1 MRDGAEHSVDAGR
14 AGLAELDH
22 IDRELVEAEN
32 LRLMTRNLPVAL
44 VFTLVVALSLCVVMW
59 PVVDHV
65 NLLLWG
71 FLIFLLTL
79 VRYVG
84 IARFNKVSP
93 SPELLRSWRL
103 WFLGGILASGMAWGL
118 AGLLLYP
125 VDDPL
130 RQSFLVLMMIGLC
143 AGGMTVHASMAS
155 ATWLFTLPTLLP
167 MIARQLT
174 DGSAMGTALG
184 ITGTLFIVVLLVTA
198 KRIGTALSASQEL
211 RLQLE
216 KRNEALVES
225 RQKLALH
232 VERTPLA
239 VIEWDREMRVTSWNE
254 AAERIFGFHR
264 DEAMGHQVLKHLL
277 PLEERSNVDSIWRDM
292 CEPRLEGQRNMLIN
306 VTRDGRD
313 IWCDWINTPLVT
325 AGGELVGVASLVM
338 DVSEQI
344 ESEAAMRT
352 SEAKY
357 RALVEQSLAG
367 VYMVSGERF
376 IYVNPMFAEI
386 FGYTAEEVINHCTVA
401 DLVHPED
408 LPQVKENLRQ
418 RYEREVPSTNYQFR
432 ALRKDG
438 EQIIVEVFGSGVEID
453 GKRLVLGTL
462 LDITENQKAHEHIK
476 HLANHD
482 ALTDLPNRH
491 HIEQRANRLIAE
503 ALKSDS
509 RLTCLYIDLDRF
521 KNVNDTLGHE
531 FGDRLLKEAA
541 KRMLRC
547 LRGQDVLARMGGDEF
562 TVLLPGADHEVAARV
577 AQRLIR
583 EMHDPFSIDSKLI
596 RVGASIGA
604 AELSGPDD
612 DFNTLWKQ
620 ADIAMYRAKRR
631 RGTFAFFEASQELEL
646 SKRVRIERDLEPGL
660 AAGEFSLNF
669 QPRIDMRTG
678 LSDSVEALV
687 RWEHPEMGPVSPV
700 FFIPVAEESGQIHR
714 LGNWIFD
721 QACAQVAAWRRSGM
735 SMRIAINLSVVELQ
749 ASDIV
754 ERITRVL
761 EKRGIA
767 GEWIEIEITESAA
780 MLNPEHS
787 IDVITAFR
795 DRGIEIS
802 IDDFGTGYSSLSYLK
817 RIPANYLKIDRS
829 FLQNITGP
837 ESNDSVDSDIIRAIV
852 ALGHSLGMEIIAEGV
867 EMPGQQE
874 FLSGHGCFLAQG
886 YHYCKPLPVSD
897 LERWLER
904 GAQQPSPLPVS
915 TN

>member
-1 MRDGAEHSVDAGR
+1 MRDGTSHGSDTDQAGF
-14 AGLAELDH
+14 ADLDH

-44 VFTLVVALSLCVVMW
+44 IFTLVVALSLCVVMW
-59 PVVDHV
+59 PVTDRT

-71 FLIFLLTL
+71 CLIFLLTL

-84 IARFNKVSP
+84 IARFNKASP

-103 WFLGGILASGMAWGL
+103 WFLGGILAAGMAWGL

-125 VDDPL
+125 ADDTL
-130 RQSFLVLMMIGLC
+130 RQSFLMLIMIGLC
-143 AGGMTVHASMAS
+143 AGGMTAHASMAS
-155 ATWLFTLPTLLP
+155 ATWLFTLPALLP
-167 MIARQLT
+167 MIARHLS
-174 DGSAMGTALG
+174 DGSTMGIAFG
-184 ITGTLFIVVLLVTA
+184 VTGALFIVVLLVTS
-198 KRIGTALSASQEL
+198 KRIGTVLSNSHRL

-216 KRNEALVES
+216 KRNEALQES

-232 VERTPLA
+232 VEETPLA
-239 VIEWDREMRVTSWNE
+239 VIEWDRDMRVTSWND
-254 AAERIFGFHR
+254 AAEKIFGFRR
-264 DEAMGHQVLKHLL
+264 DDVLGHQLLAQLL
-277 PLEERSNVDSIWRDM
+277 PLEERANVEIFWNEMR
-292 CEPRLEGQRNMLIN
+292 EPHEEHQRNMLIN
-306 VTRDGRD
+306 VTRDGRN
-313 IWCDWINTPLVT
+313 IWCDWFNTPLVT
-325 AGGELVGVASLVM
+325 AGGEFVGVASLVM
-338 DVSEQI
+338 DISEQI

-357 RALVEQSLAG
+357 RTLVEQSLAG
-367 VYMVSGERF
+367 VYMIAGDRF
-376 IYVNPMFAEI
+376 LYVNPMLAEI
-386 FGYTAEEVINHCTVA
+386 FGYSPEEMMEECA
-401 DLVHPED
+401 LSDLVHPED
-408 LPQVKENLRQ
+408 LSLVKNNLRQ
-418 RYEREVPSTNYQFR
+418 RFEREIPSANYQFR

-438 EQIIVEVFGSGVEID
+438 QQIVVEVFGSGVELD
-453 GKRLVLGTL
+453 GRRVVLGTL
-462 LDITENQKAHEHIK
+462 LDVTENQKAHEHIR

-482 ALTDLPNRH
+482 ALTNLPNRH
-491 HIEQRANRLIAE
+491 HIEERANRLIIE
-503 ALKSDS
+503 AVENDS

-531 FGDRLLKEAA
+531 FGDRLLKDAA
-541 KRMLRC
+541 RRMLRC

-562 TVLLPGADHEVAARV
+562 TVLLPGADHEIAARV

-583 EMHDPFSIDSKLI
+583 EMHDPFSLDGKLI

-631 RGTFAFFEASQELEL
+631 RGTFAFFEASHELEL

-669 QPRIDMRTG
+669 QPRVDMRTG

-749 ASDIV
+749 APDIV

-886 YHYCKPLPVSD
+886 YHYCKPLPVGD

>member
-1 MRDGAEHSVDAGR
+1 MSEGAGQDLGTGPADLDSRDLER
-14 AGLAELDH
+14 L
-22 IDRELVEAEN
+22 EAEN
-32 LRLMTRNLPVAL
+32 LRLMTLNLPVAL
-44 VFTLVVALSLCVVMW
+44 GFTLVVATALCVVLW
-59 PVVDHV
+59 PAVDRV
-65 NLLLWG
+65 NLLLWYA
-71 FLIFLLTL
+71 LICLLTL

-84 IARFNKVSP
+84 IARFRKADP
-93 SPELLRSWRL
+93 GPDLLRSWRL
-103 WFLGGILASGMAWGL
+103 WFLGGILAAGMAWGL

-125 VDDPL
+125 ADDPL
-130 RQSFLVLMMIGLC
+130 RQSFLLLLMVGLC
-143 AGGMTVHASMAS
+143 AGGMTVHAAMSS

-167 MIARQLT
+167 IIGRQLS
-174 DGSAMGTALG
+174 DGTTVGMALG
-184 ITGTLFIVVLLVTA
+184 VTGALFIVVLLVTA
-198 KRIGTALSASQEL
+198 RRIGTALREGHLL

-216 KRNEALVES
+216 RHNEALTES
-225 RQKLALH
+225 RQKLELH
-232 VERTPLA
+232 VAQTPLA

-254 AAERIFGFHR
+254 AAERIFGFR
-264 DEAMGHQVLKHLL
+264 REDVLGHHVLPHLL
-277 PLEERSNVDSIWRDM
+277 PLEERSNLEAIVRDM
-292 CEPRLEGQRNMLIN
+292 SEQRPHDQRGMMIN

-313 IWCDWINTPLVT
+313 IWCEWFNTPLIT
-325 AGGELVGVASLVM
+325 PGGEFVGVASLVM

-344 ESEAAMRT
+344 ESEAALRT
-352 SEAKY
+352 SETKY

-367 VYMVSGERF
+367 VYMVSGEEF
-376 IYVNPMFAEI
+376 LYVNPMFAEI
-386 FGYTAEEVINHCTVA
+386 FGYSSEEIVRDCTLS
-401 DLVHPED
+401 DLVHPDD
-408 LPQVKENLRQ
+408 LRLVRENLRL
-418 RYEREVPSTNYQFR
+418 RYEREIPSANYQFR
-432 ALRKDG
+432 GMRKDG
-438 EQIIVEVFGSGVEID
+438 QPIVVEVFGSGVEID
-453 GKRLVLGTL
+453 GRRVVLGTL
-462 LDITENQKAHEHIK
+462 LDVTENQKAHEHIK

-491 HIEQRANRLIAE
+491 HIEERANRLIGDALQSE
-503 ALKSDS
+503 A
-509 RLTCLYIDLDRF
+509 RLACLYVDLDRF

-531 FGDRLLKEAA
+531 LGDRLHKEAA

-547 LRGQDVLARMGGDEF
+547 LRGEDVLARMGGDEF
-562 TVLLPGADHEVAARV
+562 TVLLPGADHEVSARV

-583 EMHDPFSIDSKLI
+583 EMHDPFSLDGKLI

-612 DFNTLWKQ
+612 DFNTLWKR

-660 AAGEFSLNF
+660 DAGEFALHF

-678 LSDSVEALV
+678 RSDSVEALV
-687 RWEHPEMGPVSPV
+687 RWEHPEMGAISPAL
-700 FFIPVAEESGQIHR
+700 FIPVAEESGLIHR

-735 SMRIAINLSVVELQ
+735 EMRVAINLSVVELQ
-749 ASDIV
+749 APDIV
-754 ERITRVL
+754 ERIVTIL

-767 GEWIEIEITESAA
+767 GQWIEIEITESAA

-787 IDVITAFR
+787 IAVISAFR
-795 DRGIEIS
+795 DRDIEIS

-817 RIPANYLKIDRS
+817 RIPASYLKIDRS

-886 YHYCKPLPVSD
+886 FHYCRPLPVGD
-897 LERWLER
+897 LERWLDR
-904 GAQQPSPLPVS
+904 GAVQAPAP
-915 TN
+915 TAAN